1 MLIIDRNRAPRAT
14 AALIAALLSVG
25 TLAACE
31 EEAPAEKIGKKI
43 DQTAEEAA
51 KAVEDATK

>member
-1 MLIIDRNRAPRAT
+1 MIIDRNRAPRAT

-31 EEAPAEKIGKKI
+31 EEGPAEKTGKKI
-43 DQTAEEAA
+43 DRTAEEAA
-51 KAVEDATK
+51 KAVEDAAK